1 MLTEVVRSSKK
12 FKNKYKNPFSADS
25 NSTSI
30 LQKKEN
36 YNMQYLRRMVLVFT
50 CVMLMGGI
58 TACGNGDNA
67 ANPDTNTGGTN
78 QNGTVNDV
86 TNDIGDGVEDA
97 VDDVKDG
104 VDDMTRNRTEDR
116 NVNDNSIRDSG
127 TNRQSY
133 SRRRRRTFD
142 HAWSRF

>member
-36 YNMQYLRRMVLVFT
+36 YNMQYLKRMALVFT

-86 TNDIGDGVEDA
+86 TRI
-97 VDDVKDG
+97 
-104 VDDMTRNRTEDR
+104 
-116 NVNDNSIRDSG
+116 
-127 TNRQSY
+127 Y
-133 SRRRRRTFD
+133 SFS
-142 HAWSRF
+142 HPVFFQK

>member
-1 MLTEVVRSSKK
+1 
-12 FKNKYKNPFSADS
+12 
-25 NSTSI
+25 
-30 LQKKEN
+30 
-36 YNMQYLRRMVLVFT
+36 MQYLRRMVLVFT

-67 ANPDTNTGGTN
+67 ANPHGIPGANKVEKNALLLFDLGVMV
-78 QNGTVNDV
+78 NGTVNDV

-116 NVNDNSIRDSG
+116 NVNDNHTIDG
-127 TNRQSY
+127 QE
-133 SRRRRRTFD
+133 
-142 HAWSRF
+142 

>member
-1 MLTEVVRSSKK
+1 
-12 FKNKYKNPFSADS
+12 
-25 NSTSI
+25 
-30 LQKKEN
+30 
-36 YNMQYLRRMVLVFT
+36 MQYLRRMVLVFT

-97 VDDVKDG
+97 VDDVA
-104 VDDMTRNRTEDR
+104 RNRTEDR
-116 NVNDNSIRDSG
+116 NVNDNHTIDG
-127 TNRQSY
+127 QE
-133 SRRRRRTFD
+133 
-142 HAWSRF
+142 

>member
-1 MLTEVVRSSKK
+1 
-12 FKNKYKNPFSADS
+12 
-25 NSTSI
+25 
-30 LQKKEN
+30 
-36 YNMQYLRRMVLVFT
+36 MQYLRRMVLVFT

-97 VDDVKDG
+97 VDDVEDG

-116 NVNDNSIRDSG
+116 NVNDNHTIDG
-127 TNRQSY
+127 
-133 SRRRRRTFD
+133 
-142 HAWSRF
+142 HE

>member
-67 ANPDTNTGGTN
+67 ANEYRWDESEW
-78 QNGTVNDV
+78 NG
-86 TNDIGDGVEDA
+86 
-97 VDDVKDG
+97 K
-104 VDDMTRNRTEDR
+104 
-116 NVNDNSIRDSG
+116 
-127 TNRQSY
+127 
-133 SRRRRRTFD
+133 
-142 HAWSRF
+142 

>member
-1 MLTEVVRSSKK
+1 
-12 FKNKYKNPFSADS
+12 
-25 NSTSI
+25 
-30 LQKKEN
+30 
-36 YNMQYLRRMVLVFT
+36 MQYLRRMVLVFT

-67 ANPDTNTGGTN
+67 AN

-97 VDDVKDG
+97 VDDVEDG

-116 NVNDNSIRDSG
+116 NVNDNHTIDG
-127 TNRQSY
+127 QE
-133 SRRRRRTFD
+133 
-142 HAWSRF
+142 

>member
-1 MLTEVVRSSKK
+1 
-12 FKNKYKNPFSADS
+12 
-25 NSTSI
+25 
-30 LQKKEN
+30 
-36 YNMQYLRRMVLVFT
+36 MQYLRRMVLVFT

-97 VDDVKDG
+97 VDD
-104 VDDMTRNRTEDR
+104 MTRNRTDDR
-116 NVNDNSIRDSG
+116 NVNVNHTIDG
-127 TNRQSY
+127 QE
-133 SRRRRRTFD
+133 
-142 HAWSRF
+142 

>member
-1 MLTEVVRSSKK
+1 
-12 FKNKYKNPFSADS
+12 
-25 NSTSI
+25 
-30 LQKKEN
+30 
-36 YNMQYLRRMVLVFT
+36 MQYLRRMVLVFT

-58 TACGNGDNA
+58 TTCGNGDNA

-97 VDDVKDG
+97 VDDVEDG

-116 NVNDNSIRDSG
+116 NVNDNHTIDG
-127 TNRQSY
+127 QE
-133 SRRRRRTFD
+133 
-142 HAWSRF
+142 

>member
-50 CVMLMGGI
+50 CVMLMGELRRVEMVI
-58 TACGNGDNA
+58 TL
-67 ANPDTNTGGTN
+67 
-78 QNGTVNDV
+78 Q
-86 TNDIGDGVEDA
+86 
-97 VDDVKDG
+97 
-104 VDDMTRNRTEDR
+104 
-116 NVNDNSIRDSG
+116 IRIRIPVG
-127 TNRQSY
+127 RI
-133 SRRRRRTFD
+133 RMER
-142 HAWSRF
+142 

>member
-78 QNGTVNDV
+78 QDGTVNDV

-116 NVNDNSIRDSG
+116 NVNDNHTIDG
-127 TNRQSY
+127 QE
-133 SRRRRRTFD
+133 
-142 HAWSRF
+142 

>member
-1 MLTEVVRSSKK
+1 MRSSVR
-12 FKNKYKNPFSADS
+12 FTITLSEWISLSFSIAASVDS
-25 NSTSI
+25 NGSCAARISP
-30 LQKKEN
+30 
-36 YNMQYLRRMVLVFT
+36 
-50 CVMLMGGI
+50 GI

-97 VDDVKDG
+97 VDDVEDG

-116 NVNDNSIRDSG
+116 NVNDNHTIDG
-127 TNRQSY
+127 QE
-133 SRRRRRTFD
+133 
-142 HAWSRF
+142 

>member
-1 MLTEVVRSSKK
+1 
-12 FKNKYKNPFSADS
+12 
-25 NSTSI
+25 
-30 LQKKEN
+30 
-36 YNMQYLRRMVLVFT
+36 MQYLRRMVLVFT

-86 TNDIGDGVEDA
+86 TNDIGDGVED
-97 VDDVKDG
+97 G

-116 NVNDNSIRDSG
+116 NVNDN
-127 TNRQSY
+127 
-133 SRRRRRTFD
+133 RTID
-142 HAWSRF
+142 GQE

>member
-1 MLTEVVRSSKK
+1 
-12 FKNKYKNPFSADS
+12 
-25 NSTSI
+25 
-30 LQKKEN
+30 
-36 YNMQYLRRMVLVFT
+36 MQYLRRMVLVFT

-97 VDDVKDG
+97 VDDVEDG
-104 VDDMTRNRTEDR
+104 VRNREKARLCGKVLPFLQTKGSKMSVGVIQYD
-116 NVNDNSIRDSG
+116 G
-127 TNRQSY
+127 M
-133 SRRRRRTFD
+133 
-142 HAWSRF
+142 